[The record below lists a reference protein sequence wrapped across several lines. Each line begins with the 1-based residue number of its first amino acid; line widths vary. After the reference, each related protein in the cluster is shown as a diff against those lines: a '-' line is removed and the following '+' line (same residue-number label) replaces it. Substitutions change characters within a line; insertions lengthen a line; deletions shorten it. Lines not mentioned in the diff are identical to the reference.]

1 MNADRSQLGLKV
13 MFNLVQYLL
22 LALTEDVHHLHV
34 RRFPVK
40 KIPDPVVNIAV
51 GQDIRL
57 GAKFYENHR
66 NLRSVEEICDGH
78 VSINLSTL
86 DRVKS
91 DALVNRVTL
100 VNILGP
106 GTSNHK
112 GWEVIHVLGER
123 VVKDYPRL

>member
-22 LALTEDVHHLHV
+22 LALSEDVHHLHV

-40 KIPDPVVNIAV
+40 KVPDPVVNIAV

-57 GAKFYENHR
+57 GAKSYENVR
-66 NLRSVEEICDGH
+66 NLGSVEEICDGH
-78 VSINLSTL
+78 IGINLSTF
-86 DRVKS
+86 DRVES

-106 GTSNHK
+106 GTRDHK
-112 GWEVIHVLGER
+112 GWKVIHVLGER
-123 VVKDYPRL
+123 VVKDHTRL